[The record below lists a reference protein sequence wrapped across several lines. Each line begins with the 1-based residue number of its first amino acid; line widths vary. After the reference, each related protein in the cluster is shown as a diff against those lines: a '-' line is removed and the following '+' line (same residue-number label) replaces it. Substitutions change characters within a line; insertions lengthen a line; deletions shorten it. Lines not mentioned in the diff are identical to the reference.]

1 LRRFVETLK
10 SDPMLL
16 QNLSNSKAEVYPLP
30 IRHHGGLSNVL
41 VDRTWLLGHVKT
53 FEGLNTLDSTV
64 SEECLCKDMDR
75 SLQTASTVVLLLWS
89 SLELTWNLKLED
101 NFEDLVISVLFY
113 IPMCGWDQKF
123 IPFLKYQLSW
133 LFARAEMQK
142 EMPIYS
148 GMGHNNGIVLLGWLG
163 RFFKSRLFGSK
174 LKNMEWRNTVLHGI
188 KKGLPKMDSFYL
200 QKNKEAM
207 IKRLCPTEP
216 KVTPDCLLDEI
227 QRTAR
232 EIFPRGI
239 LYEDWEHVDRFTEI
253 SDHCSYEM
261 NRSKRG
267 NVGQLFKD
275 SDYIHYKGLNGLNVC
290 IESTVL
296 GSMYYN
302 PQKNLVGE
310 IRFPGWDL
318 VTEYRNRRVVAF
330 NSTEP
335 GKALVKPIFEP
346 LKIRMIT
353 AGDINTNGLYS
364 RLQKLLW
371 SGLQK
376 FSPFSLTGKTVVA
389 GDLES
394 LYYRS
399 VSYDK
404 TFKYWVS
411 GDYSAATDNLNR
423 DASLAAIEAIS
434 GDPITFLVLKKG
446 LMDTLL
452 DFSSCGLD
460 DLEDDEP
467 LREMKN
473 GQLMGCVFSF
483 PILCI
488 INLACYRM
496 ALESYEGIRYD
507 ISDLPVKV
515 NGDDIMFLGN
525 KKLISIWEETIKGA
539 GFEKSVG
546 KNYVSKSF
554 AIINST
560 YFNTFNPE
568 HIHKI
573 PYVNMGWVSGER
585 KCGIESLDGRISDA
599 EDVWAIKDQVK
610 NFKIL
615 YEQNP
620 EYPCEQK
627 DRDRRE
633 RTIEKFKDQVIS
645 WRFDSISKTGY
656 SMIESPFGLDLKSI
670 GDLDELSYETHEFF
684 STLYQELNLTK
695 SPSFGLPSHPRTL
708 VPWKVAGIKV
718 DDSQFDFGKALEL
731 RVLRSKYFGIV
742 RDLPDRK
749 IKKFHE
755 SLMRKIQEREYRRFF
770 SDIKSQYITLGELL
784 H

>member
-1 LRRFVETLK
+1 MV
-10 SDPMLL
+10 
-16 QNLSNSKAEVYPLP
+16 N
-30 IRHHGGLSNVL
+30 
-41 VDRTWLLGHVKT
+41 RTWLLGHLKT
-53 FEGLNTLDSTV
+53 FESLQALDSSV
-64 SEECLCKDMDR
+64 SEECLMKDLNG
-75 SLQTASTVVLLLWS
+75 SFITASSVVLLLWS
-89 SLELTWNLKLED
+89 SLELCWDLKLED
-101 NFEDLVISVLFY
+101 NFEDLIISTLFY
-113 IPMCGWDQKF
+113 APMCGWDQQF

-133 LFARAEMQK
+133 LFARAENQK
-142 EMPIYS
+142 EMPINY
-148 GMGHNNGIVLLGWLG
+148 GIGHNNGIVLLGWLG
-163 RFFKSRLFGSK
+163 RFFKSRLFGIK
-174 LKNMEWRNTVLHGI
+174 PKNREWRNTVLHGI
-188 KKGLPKMDSFYL
+188 KKGLPKMDQFFL
-200 QKNKEAM
+200 KKNKEAM
-207 IKRLCPTEP
+207 ISRLCPTVP

-227 QRTAR
+227 RRTAR
-232 EIFPRGI
+232 EIFPRGV
-239 LYEDWEHVDRFTEI
+239 LYEDWQHVDRFTEI

-275 SDYIHYKGLNGLNVC
+275 SDYIHYKGLKGLNVC
-290 IESTVL
+290 LESTVL
-296 GSMYYN
+296 GAMFYN

-318 VTEYRNRRVVAF
+318 TVEYRNRRCEAF

-353 AGDINTNGLYS
+353 AGDLNTNGLYS
-364 RLQKLLW
+364 SLQKKLW
-371 SGLQK
+371 SGLQR

-394 LYYRS
+394 LYLRS
-399 VSYDK
+399 VSYNK
-404 TFKYWVS
+404 TFRYWVS

-434 GDPITFLVLKKG
+434 GDPITFQVLKKG

-460 DLEDDEP
+460 EEEDDNTDFQV
-467 LREMKN
+467 MKN

-488 INLACYRM
+488 INLAVYRA
-496 ALESYEGIRYD
+496 ALEAYEGIHYD
-507 ISDLPVKV
+507 IQDLPVKV

-525 KKLISIWEETIKGA
+525 KRLISIWEGLIKGV

-546 KNYVSKSF
+546 KNYVSRSM

-560 YFNTFNPE
+560 YFDTFNPE

-573 PYVNMGWVSGER
+573 PYVNMGWISGER
-585 KCGIESLDGRISDA
+585 KCGIEKLDGKISNS

-620 EYPCEQK
+620 EYPCEEK
-627 DRDRRE
+627 DRLRRE
-633 RTIEKFKDQVIS
+633 RTIEKFKNQIIS

-656 SMIESPFGLDLKSI
+656 SLIESPYGLDLKPV

-684 STLYQELNLTK
+684 STLYQELNLSK

-708 VPWKVAGIKV
+708 VPWKVAGVKV
-718 DDSQFDFGKALEL
+718 DDSQFDFGRALEL
-731 RVLRSKYFGIV
+731 RTLRLKYFGIV
-742 RDLPDRK
+742 QDLSEEK
-749 IKKFHE
+749 IKRFHE
-755 SLMRKIQEREYRRFF
+755 VLMGKIQDREYRKFF
-770 SDIKSQYITLGELL
+770 TDIKSQYISLGELL